1 MHWRTLAV
9 ISAGGVL
16 GAIARYGLTSAF
28 PSSPAGFDW
37 AVFGINVAG
46 CFCIGIVVVA
56 LTESR
61 QAHYL
66 IRPFLATGVLGG
78 FTTFSTYV
86 VGVQRAV
93 IAGAPR
99 TALLYAAATPAVA
112 LAAAWAG
119 IRLAA
124 AVTGPASRAEQGDLA
139 LDELAFDDQ
148 ARDDQAPGGLSAKP
162 ATDLPATDLPATDLP
177 ATDLPATD
185 LPATDLPAADL
196 PDEGLLGADEV
207 TA

>member
-16 GAIARYGLTSAF
+16 GALARYGLTSAF
-28 PSSPAGFDW
+28 PSPPTGFDW

-46 CFCIGIVVVA
+46 CFCVGIVIVA

-78 FTTFSTYV
+78 FTTFSTYID
-86 VGVQRAV
+86 GVQRAV
-93 IAGAPR
+93 TVGAPR
-99 TALLYAAATPAVA
+99 TALLYAAVTPVAA

-119 IRLAA
+119 IRLTAA
-124 AVTGPASRAEQGDLA
+124 ITGPGRRAEQDDLA
-139 LDELAFDDQ
+139 LDELTFDDQ
-148 ARDDQAPGGLSAKP
+148 AR
-162 ATDLPATDLPATDLP
+162 ATDRP
-177 ATDLPATD
+177 
-185 LPATDLPAADL
+185 
-196 PDEGLLGADEV
+196 GADEV

>member
-1 MHWRTLAV
+1 MHWRMLAV

-16 GAIARYGLTSAF
+16 GALARYGLTTAF
-28 PSSPAGFDW
+28 PSPATGFDW
-37 AVFGINVAG
+37 AVFGINVSG
-46 CFCIGIVVVA
+46 CFCIGVVIVV

-66 IRPFLATGVLGG
+66 VRPFLATGVLGG

-86 VGVQRAV
+86 AGVQRSL

-99 TALLYAAATPAVA
+99 TALLYALATPAVA

-124 AVTGPASRAEQGDLA
+124 AVTSSGRRTVHDDLPP
-139 LDELAFDDQ
+139 DELTFDE
-148 ARDDQAPGGLSAKP
+148 PGAGELSA
-162 ATDLPATDLPATDLP
+162 
-177 ATDLPATD
+177 
-185 LPATDLPAADL
+185 
-196 PDEGLLGADEV
+196 
-207 TA
+207 